1 MIGRKKEYETLKKL
15 LESKES
21 EFAVLYGRRRIGK
34 TYLVNEVFGGN
45 YAFHHAGLR
54 EGNTR
59 KQLDAFRLALR
70 QQGYFDCPRLRTW
83 LEAFFELENY
93 LERSGNRR
101 KVVFLDEMPWMDT
114 PKSGFLTAL
123 ESFWNGWACLR
134 RDIVLVA
141 CGSATS
147 WMVKNII
154 RNSGGL
160 YNRVRTRIRLQPFSL
175 WECREYANKEL
186 HLGYSN
192 RDIAECYMVFGG
204 VAYYWSVL
212 EKGMSPAQNID
223 ALFFGEQDGL
233 RGEYDELYRSIFRH
247 PDMYWR
253 IVEELGGRRDGLT
266 RDELLAK
273 LGGTSNGTFSR
284 CLSDLSECG
293 FIRCYQPSV
302 KGTNGGVYQLV
313 DNFTLFYRRFVLDQR
328 NRGGDYWQSV
338 LTEGAKNEW
347 RGFAF
352 ERICLWH
359 VRQIKAALGI
369 SGVYAEAYSWRDG
382 GAEIGHAAQI
392 DLLLD
397 RKDGIVNVC
406 EMKYSRKPYV
416 IDKEES
422 ERLHRRIESFRDRLG
437 AERSI
442 HLTMITANGLA
453 HNMYWNDVQ
462 SEVTLDDL
470 FRDV

>member
-1 MIGRKKEYETLKKL
+1 MVGRKKELRTLQGL
-15 LESKES
+15 LESSES

-34 TYLVNEVFGGN
+34 TYLVNEALGGSF
-45 YAFHHAGLR
+45 AFHHAGLR

-70 QQGYFDCPRLRTW
+70 QQGHFACPRLGDW
-83 LEAFFELENY
+83 LEAFFELENF
-93 LERSGNRR
+93 LEQSPKSR
-101 KVVFLDEMPWMDT
+101 KVVFLDELPWMDT

-134 RDIVLVA
+134 KDIVLVA

-147 WMVKNII
+147 WVVRNIV

-160 YNRVRTRIRLQPFSL
+160 YNRVRTRIRLQPFTL
-175 WECREYANKEL
+175 GECLEYANSEL
-186 HLGYSN
+186 HLGYSK
-192 RDIAECYMVFGG
+192 RDVAECYMALGG

-212 EKGMSPAQNID
+212 EKGKSPAQNID

-233 RGEYDELYRSIFRH
+233 RGEYDELYRSVFRH
-247 PDMYWR
+247 PDSYWK
-253 IVEELGGRRDGLT
+253 IVEALGGRRDGLT

-273 LGGTSNGTFSR
+273 TGVTSNGTFSR
-284 CLSDLSECG
+284 CLSDLEECG
-293 FIRCYQPSV
+293 FVRRYLPSAE
-302 KGTNGGVYQLV
+302 GRNGGLFQLV
-313 DNFTLFYRRFVLDQR
+313 DSFTLFYRRFVLGRTQ
-328 NRGGDYWQSV
+328 RGGDYWQSV

-352 ERICLWH
+352 ERLCLWH
-359 VRQIKAALGI
+359 VPQIKAALGI
-369 SGVYAEAYSWRDG
+369 AGVHVEAYSWRGSAQDG
-382 GAEIGHAAQI
+382 RQAQI

-397 RKDGIVNVC
+397 RRDGIVNVC

-416 IDKEES
+416 IDADEAD
-422 ERLHRRIESFRDRLG
+422 RLARRVESFRDRFG
-437 AERSI
+437 SGRSI
-442 HLTMITANGLA
+442 HLTMITSNGLE
-453 HNMYWNDVQ
+453 HNAYSHSVQ

-470 FRDV
+470 FRDA